1 VIASLRK
8 GWCPGALRP
17 METGDGLLVRLR
29 LTGGILSI
37 RNAMAI
43 GHCANRHGNG
53 LIELSNRAN
62 LQLRGVKAETL
73 EQLSAEFYELGIIDA
88 NAAAESV
95 RNVIASPLAGIDPDA
110 MLDIRPVIKALEAE
124 LVGNI
129 ELHSLPGKF
138 GFVVDDGGRL
148 SLAEVPTDVRFEA
161 FDGSQRPRFAI
172 CLAGAEDAWIGE
184 CEAEDVPRYA
194 STLARAF
201 LALRGDGADAPHRMR
216 DLVRRT
222 GPEVVAEAAGLNAG
236 CLQPRSQRKLS
247 LREVL
252 GNWQAGASH
261 YVGIAMPFGRLSADA
276 LLDLAD
282 LAARHRAS
290 ELRLTPWRAILIV
303 GLSAQAAGQLAS
315 ELRAKNFIL
324 EADDPRFG
332 VAACPGA
339 PACRNATTSV
349 QADAEQFRDFLPR
362 LALEGIAL
370 HVSGCAKGC
379 ARSSH
384 TPFTLVG
391 NAGRY
396 DLVLNGTAQDAPVVK
411 GLSTDEAQREL
422 KTRIEQYLGDRAVA
436 KTV

>member
-1 VIASLRK
+1 VTASLRK

-29 LTGGILSI
+29 LTGGILSV
-37 RNAMAI
+37 RNASAI
-43 GHCANRHGNG
+43 GRCANQYGNG

-62 LQLRGVKAETL
+62 LQLRGVKTETL
-73 EQLSAEFYELGIIDA
+73 EQLSAELDEIGIIDE

-95 RNVIASPLAGIDPDA
+95 RNVIASPLAGIDPEA
-110 MLDIRPVIKALEAE
+110 ILDIRPVVRALEAE
-124 LVGNI
+124 LAGNI
-129 ELHSLPGKF
+129 KLHSLPGKF

-148 SLAEVPTDVRFEA
+148 SLAEVPADVRFEA
-161 FDGSQRPRFAI
+161 FGGSQGPTFGIR
-172 CLAGAEDAWIGE
+172 LAGANDWIGE
-184 CEAEDVPRYA
+184 CEAEDVPSYA
-194 STLARAF
+194 SNLARAF
-201 LALRGDGADAPHRMR
+201 LTLRGKGADAPRRMR

-222 GPEVVAEAAGLNAG
+222 GPQVVAEAAGLNAG
-236 CLQPRSQRKLS
+236 CSPPRPRRKPS

-252 GNWQAGASH
+252 GKWQAGATH
-261 YVGIAMPFGRLSADA
+261 FVGLAVPFGHLSGDV
-276 LLDLAD
+276 LIDLAD
-282 LAARHRAS
+282 LAARHHAS
-290 ELRLTPWRAILIV
+290 ELRLTPWRAILMV
-303 GLSAQAAGQLAS
+303 GIPAQSAEQLAS
-315 ELRAKNFIL
+315 ELRKTSFIL
-324 EADDPRFG
+324 EADDPRFL

-349 QADAEQFRDFLPR
+349 QADAEQFTDLLPR
-362 LALEGIAL
+362 LAPEGVAL

-396 DLVLNGTAQDAPVVK
+396 DLVLNGTARDVPVVK

-422 KTRIEQYLGDRAVA
+422 RTRIEQYQGDRAVA